1 MLVCYKFN
9 DEFFYVVK
17 IVTLKAWQAGV
28 TKNHG
33 KVSKFNGYHDLL
45 SRVEPRLLHKGPSL
59 YSYFNL
65 AVYGR
70 LFYLENM
77 KNNCVLL
84 ISCPDRRG
92 IVARVSSFLF
102 QHKINITN
110 GDVQRDELLN
120 MFFMR
125 IEWEDDGFNI
135 NEEDFKKQFS
145 DIARDFKMNW
155 SLTDH
160 HNLKKVAVLV
170 SKEDHCLSDLLYRYK
185 MGELPAN
192 LCLVISNHIEAKKTA
207 DYYGIP
213 FHFIPTKSDDRLVAE
228 KLIIDLLKK
237 HQINLV
243 VLARYMQILSP
254 SFVQQFQNKI
264 INIHH
269 SFLPAFIGAKPY
281 DQAHRRGVKIIGVT
295 SHYVNEELDGGPIIE
310 QDVIRISHK
319 DTTEDLINKGRDL
332 EKIVLSRA
340 VKWHLENSILVYAN
354 KTVIFN

>member
-1 MLVCYKFN
+1 
-9 DEFFYVVK
+9 
-17 IVTLKAWQAGV
+17 
-28 TKNHG
+28 
-33 KVSKFNGYHDLL
+33 
-45 SRVEPRLLHKGPSL
+45 
-59 YSYFNL
+59 
-65 AVYGR
+65 
-70 LFYLENM
+70 M

-92 IVARVSSFLF
+92 IVARVSRFLF
-102 QHKINITN
+102 QHKVNITK
-110 GDVQRDELLN
+110 GDVQRDELMN

-125 IEWEDDGFNI
+125 IEWEDEGYNF
-135 NEEDFKKQFS
+135 NEEDFKKQFFV
-145 DIARDFKMNW
+145 IAQDFKMNW
-155 SLTDH
+155 TLSYRK
-160 HNLKKVAVLV
+160 NLKKVAIFV
-170 SKEDHCLSDLLYRYK
+170 SKEDHCLNDLLYRHK
-185 MGELPAN
+185 MGEIYASIS
-192 LCLVISNHIEAKKTA
+192 LVISNHIEAKKTA

-213 FHFIPTKSDDRLVAE
+213 FHFIPTKSDDRLVTE
-228 KLIIDLLKK
+228 KLIIDLLKE

-243 VLARYMQILSP
+243 VLARYMKILSP
-254 SFVQQFQNKI
+254 SFVKQYQNKI

-269 SFLPAFIGAKPY
+269 SFLPAFVGAKAY

-319 DTTEDLINKGRDL
+319 DTIVDLINKGRDL